1 MRKMGKL
8 EDMALLVAVAEAG
21 GLSAAGRRLSLS
33 PATMTARLKAME
45 ERYQT
50 RLFHRSTRAITLTN
64 AGEDFYHAA
73 RRVLEEARHAESL
86 LTQKE
91 GVLSGDIRLSAPS
104 DFGRQYLS
112 PAIVDFTRRHPEV
125 TFSVYLGERVEDLVA
140 NRLDMSIRVGNL
152 PDSSLAIRHIRPN
165 HRVLVASTAYL
176 AARGMPASPEALHHH
191 RCLALE
197 RHGVVMNEWRF
208 EEAGKEQVI
217 RVTPAMV
224 CDDGALLRQWALSG
238 AGIAGKSWWDV
249 KRDVEEGRLQ
259 VLFADRF
266 TGFSRLDRKEVGL
279 QFVFPQRKLQ
289 PPQVSAF
296 MAFFIDWL
304 EESSPSSARRK

>member
-1 MRKMGKL
+1 MGKL

-165 HRVLVASTAYL
+165 RRVLVASTAYL
-176 AARGMPASPEALHHH
+176 AARGTPASPEALHHH

>member
-1 MRKMGKL
+1 MGKL

-165 HRVLVASTAYL
+165 HRVLVASEAYL
-176 AARGMPASPEALHHH
+176 ATHGTPASLDELHHH

-208 EEAGKEQVI
+208 EEAGKERVV

-259 VLFADRF
+259 VLFAERF
-266 TGFSRLDRKEVGL
+266 TGFSPLDRKEVGL

-304 EESSPSSARRK
+304 GESSPSSARRR

>member
-1 MRKMGKL
+1 MGKL

-33 PATMTARLKAME
+33 PATMTARLTAME

-50 RLFHRSTRAITLTN
+50 RLFHRSTRAITLTR

-91 GVLSGDIRLSAPS
+91 GVLSGNIRLSAPS

-112 PAIVDFTRRHPEV
+112 PAIVDFSRRHPEV
-125 TFSVYLGERVEDLVA
+125 TFSVFLGERVEDLVA

-165 HRVLVASTAYL
+165 HRVLVASEAYL
-176 AARGMPASPEALHHH
+176 ATHGTPAALDELHHH

-208 EEAGKEQVI
+208 EEAGKERVV

-259 VLFADRF
+259 VLFAERF
-266 TGFSRLDRKEVGL
+266 TGFSPLDRKEVGL

-304 EESSPSSARRK
+304 GESSPSSARRR

>member
-1 MRKMGKL
+1 MGKL

-50 RLFHRSTRAITLTN
+50 RLFHRSTRAITLTR

-91 GVLSGDIRLSAPS
+91 GVLSGNIRLSAPS

-112 PAIVDFTRRHPEV
+112 PAIVDFSRRHPEV
-125 TFSVYLGERVEDLVA
+125 TFSVFLGERVEDLVA

-165 HRVLVASTAYL
+165 HRVLVASEAYL
-176 AARGMPASPEALHHH
+176 ATHGTPASLDELHHH

-208 EEAGKEQVI
+208 EEAGKERVV

-224 CDDGALLRQWALSG
+224 CDDGALQRQWALSG

-259 VLFADRF
+259 VLFAERF
-266 TGFSRLDRKEVGL
+266 TGFSPLDRKEVGL

-304 EESSPSSARRK
+304 GESSPSSARRR

>member
-1 MRKMGKL
+1 MGKL

-112 PAIVDFTRRHPEV
+112 PTIVDFTRRHPEV

-165 HRVLVASTAYL
+165 HRVLVASTDYL

>member
-1 MRKMGKL
+1 MGKL

-50 RLFHRSTRAITLTN
+50 RLFHRSTRAITLTR

-91 GVLSGDIRLSAPS
+91 GVLSGNIRLSAPS

-112 PAIVDFTRRHPEV
+112 PAIVDFSRRHPEV
-125 TFSVYLGERVEDLVA
+125 TFSVFLGERVEDLVA

-165 HRVLVASTAYL
+165 HRVLVASEAYL
-176 AARGMPASPEALHHH
+176 ATHGTPAALDELHHH

-208 EEAGKEQVI
+208 EEAGKERVV

-259 VLFADRF
+259 VLFAERF
-266 TGFSRLDRKEVGL
+266 TGFSPFDRKEVGL

-304 EESSPSSARRK
+304 GESSPSSARRK

>member
-1 MRKMGKL
+1 MGKL

-50 RLFHRSTRAITLTN
+50 RLFHRSTRAITLTR

-91 GVLSGDIRLSAPS
+91 GVLSGNIRLSAPS

-112 PAIVDFTRRHPEV
+112 PAIVDFSRRHPEV
-125 TFSVYLGERVEDLVA
+125 TFSVFLGERVEDLVA

-165 HRVLVASTAYL
+165 HRVLVASEAYL
-176 AARGMPASPEALHHH
+176 ATHGTPASLDELHHH

-208 EEAGKEQVI
+208 EEAGKERVV

-259 VLFADRF
+259 VLFTERF
-266 TGFSRLDRKEVGL
+266 TGFSPLDRKEVGL

-304 EESSPSSARRK
+304 GETSPSSARRR

>member
-1 MRKMGKL
+1 MGKL

-45 ERYQT
+45 DRYQT
-50 RLFHRSTRAITLTN
+50 RLFHRSTRAITLTR

-91 GVLSGDIRLSAPS
+91 GVLSGNIRLSAPS

-112 PAIVDFTRRHPEV
+112 PAIVDFSRRHPEV
-125 TFSVYLGERVEDLVA
+125 TFSVFLGERVEDLVA

-165 HRVLVASTAYL
+165 HRVLVASEAYL
-176 AARGMPASPEALHHH
+176 ATHGTPAALDELHHH

-208 EEAGKEQVI
+208 EEAGKERVV

-259 VLFADRF
+259 VLFAERF
-266 TGFSRLDRKEVGL
+266 TGFSPLDRKEVGL

-304 EESSPSSARRK
+304 GESSPSSARRR

>member
-1 MRKMGKL
+1 MGKL

-50 RLFHRSTRAITLTN
+50 RLFHRSTRAITLTR

-91 GVLSGDIRLSAPS
+91 GVLSGNIRLSAPS

-112 PAIVDFTRRHPEV
+112 PAIVDFSRRHPEV
-125 TFSVYLGERVEDLVA
+125 TFSVFLGERVEDLVA

-165 HRVLVASTAYL
+165 HRVLVASEAYL
-176 AARGMPASPEALHHH
+176 ATHGTPASLDELHHH

-208 EEAGKEQVI
+208 EEAGKERVV

-259 VLFADRF
+259 VLFAERF
-266 TGFSRLDRKEVGL
+266 TGFSPLDHKEVGL

-304 EESSPSSARRK
+304 GETFPSSARRR

>member
-1 MRKMGKL
+1 MGKL

>member
-1 MRKMGKL
+1 MGNL

-50 RLFHRSTRAITLTN
+50 RLFHRSTRAITLTR

-91 GVLSGDIRLSAPS
+91 GVLSGNIRLSAPS

-112 PAIVDFTRRHPEV
+112 PAIVDFSRRHPEV
-125 TFSVYLGERVEDLVA
+125 TFSVFLGERVEDLVA

-165 HRVLVASTAYL
+165 HRVLVASEAYL
-176 AARGMPASPEALHHH
+176 ATHGTPAALDELHHH

-208 EEAGKEQVI
+208 EEAGKERVV

-259 VLFADRF
+259 VLFAERF
-266 TGFSRLDRKEVGL
+266 TGFSPLDRKEVGL

-304 EESSPSSARRK
+304 GESSPSSARRR

>member
-1 MRKMGKL
+1 MGKL
-8 EDMALLVAVAEAG
+8 EDMALLVTVAEAG

-50 RLFHRSTRAITLTN
+50 RLFHRSTRAITLTR

-91 GVLSGDIRLSAPS
+91 GVLSGNIRLSAPS

-112 PAIVDFTRRHPEV
+112 PAIVDFSRRHPEV
-125 TFSVYLGERVEDLVA
+125 TFSVFLGERVEDLVA

-165 HRVLVASTAYL
+165 HRVLVASEAYL
-176 AARGMPASPEALHHH
+176 ATHGTPAALDELHHH

-208 EEAGKEQVI
+208 EEAGKERVV

-259 VLFADRF
+259 VLFAERF
-266 TGFSRLDRKEVGL
+266 TGFSPLDRKEVGL

-296 MAFFIDWL
+296 MTFFIDWL
-304 EESSPSSARRK
+304 GESSPSSARRR

>member
-1 MRKMGKL
+1 MGKL

-50 RLFHRSTRAITLTN
+50 RLFHRSTRAITLTR

-91 GVLSGDIRLSAPS
+91 GVLSGNIRLSAPS

-112 PAIVDFTRRHPEV
+112 PAIVDFSRRHPEV
-125 TFSVYLGERVEDLVA
+125 TFSVFLGERVEDLVA

-165 HRVLVASTAYL
+165 HRVLVASEAYL
-176 AARGMPASPEALHHH
+176 ATHGTPAALDELHHH

-208 EEAGKEQVI
+208 EEAGKERVV

-259 VLFADRF
+259 VLFAERF
-266 TGFSRLDRKEVGL
+266 TGFSPLDRKEVGL

-296 MAFFIDWL
+296 MAFFSDWL
-304 EESSPSSARRK
+304 GESSPSSARRR

>member
-1 MRKMGKL
+1 MGKL

-91 GVLSGDIRLSAPS
+91 GVLSGNIRLSAPS

-112 PAIVDFTRRHPEV
+112 PAIVDFSRRHPEV
-125 TFSVYLGERVEDLVA
+125 TFSVFLGERVEDLVA

-165 HRVLVASTAYL
+165 HRVLVASEAYL
-176 AARGMPASPEALHHH
+176 ATHGTPAALDELHHH

-208 EEAGKEQVI
+208 EEAGKERVV

-304 EESSPSSARRK
+304 GESSPSSARRR

>member
-1 MRKMGKL
+1 MGKL

-50 RLFHRSTRAITLTN
+50 RLFHRSTRAITLTR

-91 GVLSGDIRLSAPS
+91 GVLSGNIRLSAPS

-112 PAIVDFTRRHPEV
+112 PAIVDFSCRHPEV
-125 TFSVYLGERVEDLVA
+125 TFSVFLGERVEDLVA

-165 HRVLVASTAYL
+165 HRVLVASEAYL
-176 AARGMPASPEALHHH
+176 ATHGTPAALDELHHH

-208 EEAGKEQVI
+208 EEAGKERVV

-259 VLFADRF
+259 VLFAERF
-266 TGFSRLDRKEVGL
+266 TGFSPLDRKEVGL

-304 EESSPSSARRK
+304 GESSPSSARRR

>member
-1 MRKMGKL
+1 MGKL

-50 RLFHRSTRAITLTN
+50 RLFHRSTRAITLTR

-73 RRVLEEARHAESL
+73 RRVLEEARQAESL

-91 GVLSGDIRLSAPS
+91 GVLSGNIRLSAPS

-112 PAIVDFTRRHPEV
+112 PAIVDFSRRHPEV
-125 TFSVYLGERVEDLVA
+125 TFSVFLGERVEDLVA

-165 HRVLVASTAYL
+165 HRVLVASEAYL
-176 AARGMPASPEALHHH
+176 ATHGTPASLDELHHH

-208 EEAGKEQVI
+208 EEAGKERVV

-259 VLFADRF
+259 VLFAERF
-266 TGFSRLDRKEVGL
+266 TGFSPLDRKEVGL

-296 MAFFIDWL
+296 MTFFIDWL
-304 EESSPSSARRK
+304 GESSPSSARRR

>member
-1 MRKMGKL
+1 MGKL

-50 RLFHRSTRAITLTN
+50 RLFHRSTRAITLTR

-91 GVLSGDIRLSAPS
+91 GVLSGNIRLSAPS

-112 PAIVDFTRRHPEV
+112 PAIVDFSRRHPEV
-125 TFSVYLGERVEDLVA
+125 TFSVFLGERVEDLVA

-165 HRVLVASTAYL
+165 HRVLVASEAYL
-176 AARGMPASPEALHHH
+176 ATHGTPASLDELHHH

-208 EEAGKEQVI
+208 EEEGKERVV

-259 VLFADRF
+259 VLFAERF
-266 TGFSRLDRKEVGL
+266 TGFSPLDRKEVGL

-304 EESSPSSARRK
+304 GESSPSSARRR

>member
-1 MRKMGKL
+1 MGKL

-152 PDSSLAIRHIRPN
+152 PDSSLTIRHIRPN
-165 HRVLVASTAYL
+165 HRVLVASGAYL
-176 AARGMPASPEALHHH
+176 ATHGTPASPEALHHH
-191 RCLALE
+191 RCLVLE

-208 EEAGKEQVI
+208 EEAGKERVV

-266 TGFSRLDRKEVGL
+266 TGFSPLDRKEVGL

-296 MAFFIDWL
+296 MAFFINWL
-304 EESSPSSARRK
+304 EK

>member
-1 MRKMGKL
+1 MGKL
-8 EDMALLVAVAEAG
+8 EDMALLVTVAEAG

-50 RLFHRSTRAITLTN
+50 RLFHRSTRAITLTR

-91 GVLSGDIRLSAPS
+91 GVLSGNIRLSAPS

-112 PAIVDFTRRHPEV
+112 PAIVDFSRRHPEV
-125 TFSVYLGERVEDLVA
+125 TFSVFLGERVEDLVA

-165 HRVLVASTAYL
+165 HRVLVASEAYL
-176 AARGMPASPEALHHH
+176 ATHGTPAALDELHHH

-208 EEAGKEQVI
+208 EEEGKERVV

-259 VLFADRF
+259 VLFAERF
-266 TGFSRLDRKEVGL
+266 TGFSPLDRKEVGL

-304 EESSPSSARRK
+304 GESSPSSARRR

>member
-1 MRKMGKL
+1 MGKL

-64 AGEDFYHAA
+64 AGEDFYHTA

-165 HRVLVASTAYL
+165 HRVLVASTDYL

>member
-1 MRKMGKL
+1 MGKL

-50 RLFHRSTRAITLTN
+50 RLFHRSTRAITLTK

-91 GVLSGDIRLSAPS
+91 GVLSGNIRLSAPS

-112 PAIVDFTRRHPEV
+112 PAIVDFSRRHPEV
-125 TFSVYLGERVEDLVA
+125 TFSVFLGERVEDLVA

-165 HRVLVASTAYL
+165 HRVLVASEAYL
-176 AARGMPASPEALHHH
+176 ATHGTPAALDELHHH

-208 EEAGKEQVI
+208 EEAGKERVV

-259 VLFADRF
+259 VLFAERF
-266 TGFSRLDRKEVGL
+266 TGFSPLDRKEVGL

-304 EESSPSSARRK
+304 GESSPSSARRR

>member
-1 MRKMGKL
+1 MGKL

-50 RLFHRSTRAITLTN
+50 RLFHRSTRAITLTR

-91 GVLSGDIRLSAPS
+91 GVLSGNIRLSAPS

-112 PAIVDFTRRHPEV
+112 PAIVDFSRRHPEV
-125 TFSVYLGERVEDLVA
+125 TFSVFLGERVEDLVA

-165 HRVLVASTAYL
+165 HRVLVASEAYL
-176 AARGMPASPEALHHH
+176 ATHGTPASLDELHHH

-197 RHGVVMNEWRF
+197 RHGVVMNEWRC
-208 EEAGKEQVI
+208 EEAGKERVV

-259 VLFADRF
+259 VLFAERF
-266 TGFSRLDRKEVGL
+266 TGFSPLDRKEVGL

-296 MAFFIDWL
+296 LTFFIDWL
-304 EESSPSSARRK
+304 GESSPSSARRR

>member
-1 MRKMGKL
+1 MGKL

-50 RLFHRSTRAITLTN
+50 RLFHRSTRAITLTR

-91 GVLSGDIRLSAPS
+91 GVLSGNIRLSAPS

-112 PAIVDFTRRHPEV
+112 PAIVDFSRRHPEV
-125 TFSVYLGERVEDLVA
+125 TFSVFLGERVEDLVA

-165 HRVLVASTAYL
+165 HRVLVASEAYL
-176 AARGMPASPEALHHH
+176 ATHGRPASLDELHHH

-208 EEAGKEQVI
+208 EEAGKERVV

-259 VLFADRF
+259 VLFAERF
-266 TGFSRLDRKEVGL
+266 TGFSPLDRKEVGL

-304 EESSPSSARRK
+304 GESSPSSARRR

>member
-1 MRKMGKL
+1 MGKL

-50 RLFHRSTRAITLTN
+50 RLFHRSTRAITLTR

-91 GVLSGDIRLSAPS
+91 GVLSGNIRLSAPS

-112 PAIVDFTRRHPEV
+112 PAIVDFSRRHPEV
-125 TFSVYLGERVEDLVA
+125 TFSVFLGERVEDLVA

-165 HRVLVASTAYL
+165 HRVLVASEAYL
-176 AARGMPASPEALHHH
+176 ATHGTPASLDELHQH

-208 EEAGKEQVI
+208 EEAGKERVV

-259 VLFADRF
+259 VLFAERF
-266 TGFSRLDRKEVGL
+266 TGFSPLDRKEVGL

-296 MAFFIDWL
+296 MTFFIDWL
-304 EESSPSSARRK
+304 GESSPSSARRR

>member
-1 MRKMGKL
+1 MGKL

-50 RLFHRSTRAITLTN
+50 RLFHRSTRAITLTR

-91 GVLSGDIRLSAPS
+91 GVLSGNIRLSAPS

-112 PAIVDFTRRHPEV
+112 PAIVDFSRRHPEV
-125 TFSVYLGERVEDLVA
+125 TFSVFLGERVEDLVA

-165 HRVLVASTAYL
+165 HRVLVASESYL
-176 AARGMPASPEALHHH
+176 ATHGTPAALDELHHH

-208 EEAGKEQVI
+208 EEAGKERVV

-259 VLFADRF
+259 VLFAERF
-266 TGFSRLDRKEVGL
+266 TGFSPLDRKEVGL

-304 EESSPSSARRK
+304 GESSPSSARRR

>member
-1 MRKMGKL
+1 MGKL

-50 RLFHRSTRAITLTN
+50 RLFHRSTRAITLTR

-91 GVLSGDIRLSAPS
+91 GVLSGNIRLSAPS

-112 PAIVDFTRRHPEV
+112 PAIVDFSRRHPEV
-125 TFSVYLGERVEDLVA
+125 TFSVFLGERVEDLVA

-165 HRVLVASTAYL
+165 HRVLVASEAYL
-176 AARGMPASPEALHHH
+176 ATHGTPAALDELHHH

-208 EEAGKEQVI
+208 EEAGKERVV

-259 VLFADRF
+259 VLFAERF
-266 TGFSRLDRKEVGL
+266 TGFSPLDRKEVGL
-279 QFVFPQRKLQ
+279 QFVFPQLKLQ

-304 EESSPSSARRK
+304 GESSPSSARRR

>member
-1 MRKMGKL
+1 MGKL
-8 EDMALLVAVAEAG
+8 EDMALLVTVAEAG

-50 RLFHRSTRAITLTN
+50 RLFHRSTRAITLTR

-91 GVLSGDIRLSAPS
+91 GVLSGNIRLSAPS

-112 PAIVDFTRRHPEV
+112 PAIVDFSRRHPEV
-125 TFSVYLGERVEDLVA
+125 TFSVFLGERVEDLVA

-165 HRVLVASTAYL
+165 HRVLVASEAYL
-176 AARGMPASPEALHHH
+176 ATHGTPASLDELHHH

-208 EEAGKEQVI
+208 EEAGKERVV

-259 VLFADRF
+259 VLFAERF
-266 TGFSRLDRKEVGL
+266 TGFSPLDRKEVGL

-304 EESSPSSARRK
+304 GASSPSSARRR

>member
-1 MRKMGKL
+1 MGKL

-50 RLFHRSTRAITLTN
+50 RLFHRSTRAITLTR

-91 GVLSGDIRLSAPS
+91 GVLSGNIRLSAPS

-112 PAIVDFTRRHPEV
+112 PAIVDFSRRHPEV
-125 TFSVYLGERVEDLVA
+125 TFSVFLGERVEDLVA
-140 NRLDMSIRVGNL
+140 NRLDMSIRVGDL

-165 HRVLVASTAYL
+165 HRVLVASEAYL
-176 AARGMPASPEALHHH
+176 ATHGTPASLDELHHH

-208 EEAGKEQVI
+208 EEAGKERVV

-259 VLFADRF
+259 VLFAERF
-266 TGFSRLDRKEVGL
+266 TGFSPLDRKEVGL

-304 EESSPSSARRK
+304 GESSPSSARRR

>member
-1 MRKMGKL
+1 MGKL

-50 RLFHRSTRAITLTN
+50 RLFHRSTRAITLTR

-73 RRVLEEARHAESL
+73 RRVLEEASHAESL

-91 GVLSGDIRLSAPS
+91 GVLSGNIRLSAPS

-112 PAIVDFTRRHPEV
+112 PAIVDFSRRHPEV
-125 TFSVYLGERVEDLVA
+125 TFSVFLGERVEDLVA

-165 HRVLVASTAYL
+165 HRVLVASEAYL
-176 AARGMPASPEALHHH
+176 ATHGTPASLDELHHH

-208 EEAGKEQVI
+208 EEAGKERVV

-259 VLFADRF
+259 VLFAERF
-266 TGFSRLDRKEVGL
+266 TGFSPLDRKEVGL

-296 MAFFIDWL
+296 MTFFIDWL
-304 EESSPSSARRK
+304 GESSPSSARRR

>member
-1 MRKMGKL
+1 MGKL

-50 RLFHRSTRAITLTN
+50 RLFHRSTRAITLTR

-91 GVLSGDIRLSAPS
+91 GVLSGNIRLSAPS

-112 PAIVDFTRRHPEV
+112 PAIVDFSRRHPEV
-125 TFSVYLGERVEDLVA
+125 TFSVFLGERVEDLVA

-165 HRVLVASTAYL
+165 HRVLVASEAYL
-176 AARGMPASPEALHHH
+176 ATHGTPAALDELHHH

-208 EEAGKEQVI
+208 EEAGKERVV

-259 VLFADRF
+259 VLFAERF
-266 TGFSRLDRKEVGL
+266 TGFSPLDRKEVGL

-304 EESSPSSARRK
+304 GESSPSSARRK

>member
-1 MRKMGKL
+1 MGKL

-50 RLFHRSTRAITLTN
+50 RLFHRSTRAITLTR

-91 GVLSGDIRLSAPS
+91 GVLSGNIRLSAPS

-112 PAIVDFTRRHPEV
+112 PAIVDFSRRHPEV
-125 TFSVYLGERVEDLVA
+125 TFSVFLGERVEDLVA

-165 HRVLVASTAYL
+165 HRVLVASEAYL
-176 AARGMPASPEALHHH
+176 ATHGTPASLDELHHH

-208 EEAGKEQVI
+208 EEAGKERVV

-259 VLFADRF
+259 VLFAERF
-266 TGFSRLDRKEVGL
+266 TGFSPLDRKEVGL
-279 QFVFPQRKLQ
+279 QFVFPQRKLH

-296 MAFFIDWL
+296 MTFFIDWL
-304 EESSPSSARRK
+304 GESSPSSARRR

>member
-1 MRKMGKL
+1 MGKL

-50 RLFHRSTRAITLTN
+50 RLFHRSTRAITLTR

-91 GVLSGDIRLSAPS
+91 GVLSGNIRLSAPS

-112 PAIVDFTRRHPEV
+112 PAIVDFSRRHPEV
-125 TFSVYLGERVEDLVA
+125 TFSVFLGERVEDLVA

-165 HRVLVASTAYL
+165 HRVLVASEAYL
-176 AARGMPASPEALHHH
+176 ATHGTPASLDELHHH

-208 EEAGKEQVI
+208 EEAGKERVV

-266 TGFSRLDRKEVGL
+266 TGFSPLDRKEVGL

-304 EESSPSSARRK
+304 EK